1 MSGGD
6 GVSAARRGATSGD
19 LVDYDPDMAEL
30 WRTKARRAF
39 ETRLRDGLR
48 SNGDSRPHYVV
59 CGQDALA
66 VRLVQELLGNDPQ
79 GAQVRVTVIVPYQ
92 RRRDAGPDI
101 RALRGVRLI
110 RADRLDEETFRAA
123 GLVGASGL
131 ALLHQDDV
139 GNIDAALCAQ
149 EVEPNLRLVL
159 RMFNTGLGNKI
170 RQLFPDAAVLSDAS
184 MAAPSFVAAALGEV
198 APTYFRYGG
207 RTLYVA
213 PRAEVHP
220 SQVLCELADVYDPSH
235 PAAPP
240 ADPAIADLVLAAA
253 VGQSSTDLAD
263 RNRSRRARRRRRRRA
278 AVLLRAVRSF
288 ATRKI
293 GIATLTV
300 LGVILV
306 LGFLL
311 RYIEH
316 QSIGNALYVT
326 LVTTVVGAD
335 PDVEKSAA
343 AQILQVV
350 LNIAGLALIPL
361 ITAAVVDG
369 IVKARLALDAGLLP
383 DDRSGHV
390 VVVGLGNVGTRVM
403 GQLHDLG
410 VEVVAIDKDPE
421 ARGAAL
427 ARRLNVPLIVGDAA
441 REETLEAAA
450 VGSCQALVVVST
462 DDVSNL
468 QAALHARSLNGD
480 LRVVLRLYDGDFAE
494 RIQKTFAI
502 AVSRSVSYLAAPSFA
517 AALLNRAVIATIP
530 VDRHALL
537 VAEVPVA
544 AGSALAGRE
553 LRSVDETPGIRVIAL
568 TQVGQVRIEWSFRP
582 DHRLRP
588 GDRLTVVVRRAGL
601 NRLLREASAPPP
613 PAPPPPAVSGG
624 TPRQTRRPEPRRTI
638 RRTPPAA
645 PVRRADPSG

>member
-1 MSGGD
+1 MTE
-6 GVSAARRGATSGD
+6 R
-19 LVDYDPDMAEL
+19 
-30 WRTKARRAF
+30 WRTKARRVF

-48 SNGDSRPHYVV
+48 SDGDSRPHYVV
-59 CGQDALA
+59 CGRDALA
-66 VRLVQELLGNDPQ
+66 VRLVQELLGPDPQ
-79 GAQVRVTVIVPYQ
+79 GANIRVTLIVP
-92 RRRDAGPDI
+92 RLLPRDGVPDI
-101 RALRGVRLI
+101 HALRGVRVI

-149 EVEPNLRLVL
+149 EIEPDLRLVL
-159 RMFNTGLGNKI
+159 RMFNTSLGNNI
-170 RQLFPDAAVLSDAS
+170 RPLFQDVAVLSDAQI
-184 MAAPSFVAAALGEV
+184 AAPAFVAEALGEV

-213 PRAEVHP
+213 RRTEVHP
-220 SQVLCELADVYDPSH
+220 SQVLCELADTHDPDH
-235 PAAPP
+235 PVVLP
-240 ADPAIADLVLAAA
+240 ADPSVADLVLAAA
-253 VGQSSTDLAD
+253 TGQTNAELAD
-263 RNRSRRARRRRRRRA
+263 RNRSRRSRRLRRRRL
-278 AVLLRAVRSF
+278 AVLVRAVRSF

-300 LGVILV
+300 VGVVML

-316 QSIGNALYVT
+316 ESMGNALYLT
-326 LVTTVVGAD
+326 LVTTIVGAD

-343 AQILQVV
+343 GQVLQVV
-350 LNIAGLALIPL
+350 LNLAGLALIPL
-361 ITAAVVDG
+361 TTAAVVDG

-383 DDRSGHV
+383 GDRSGHV

-403 GQLHDLG
+403 GQLYDLG
-410 VEVVAIDKDPE
+410 VDVVAVDKDPE
-421 ARGAAL
+421 ARGVAL

-450 VGSCQALVVVST
+450 VATCQALVVVST

-468 QAALHARSLNGD
+468 QAALNARHLNQD
-480 LRVVLRLYDGDFAE
+480 VRVVLRLYDGEFAE
-494 RIQKTFAI
+494 RVQRTFAI
-502 AVSRSVSYLAAPSFA
+502 AASRSVSYLAAPAFA
-517 AALLNRAVIATIP
+517 AALMNRAMIATIP

-544 AGSALAGRE
+544 AGSGLVGRE
-553 LRSVDETPGIRVIAL
+553 VRAVGEAPGVRVIAL
-568 TQVGQVRIEWSFRP
+568 TRVGHTRIEWSFRP

-588 GDRLTVVVRRAGL
+588 GDRLTVVVRRAAL
-601 NRLLREASAPPP
+601 NRLLREASTPSPPP
-613 PAPPPPAVSGG
+613 SPPAAVPGG
-624 TPRQTRRPEPRRTI
+624 VRAGVPRQPRRAELRRTV
-638 RRTPPAA
+638 RRTPPGS
-645 PVRRADPSG
+645 PRRPANPPG